1 MLMRDN
7 QPQSAPTETS
17 RSEVINKPGSQEKV
31 RERRATDT
39 GDESRADEEL
49 RNRRRE
55 CNGSDMMRFEE
66 GCDA

>member
-7 QPQSAPTETS
+7 QPQSAPTEAS

-39 GDESRADEEL
+39 GEESGADEEL
-49 RNRRRE
+49 RNVR
-55 CNGSDMMRFEE
+55 NGSDMMRFEE